1 MTFSLLGAFLSAQL
15 VSLTMTALLVH
26 GPFRVLDHPNA
37 RSLHIRP
44 VPRMGG
50 LGILAGAGV
59 AVLLAAEHMVGY
71 GTMTALLLGALVLL
85 VVSLADDV
93 KGLATLPRFGLHV
106 LAALVLVAVGL
117 VPESLAF
124 GGWTWAWPG
133 WLALP
138 AVLLFIVWM
147 TNLYNFMDGMDGFA
161 GSMAVIGFG
170 TYGLLGWLAGAEAF
184 AYVNIALA
192 AAALGFLVWNFPPAH
207 IFMGDVGSI
216 PLGYL
221 AAGMALWADV
231 NGIFPLWLSVLVFSP
246 FVVDATV
253 TLLRRAWHRERVW
266 QAHRTHY
273 YQRLVRSGWGHR
285 KTLLWEMAL
294 MLGAAA
300 SAVAAYLGDAAV
312 ELALLAGWVVL
323 YAFLGMYFA
332 RVGREGQEVV
342 E

>member
-1 MTFSLLGAFLSAQL
+1 LLSAFLAAQL
-15 VSLTMTALLVH
+15 LSLTATALLVH

-37 RSLHIRP
+37 RSLHARP

-50 LGILAGAGV
+50 LGIFLGAGV
-59 AVLLAAEHMVGY
+59 AVLLAFEPVAADGSMV
-71 GTMTALLLGALVLL
+71 TLLLGALALIT
-85 VVSLADDV
+85 VSFADDV
-93 KGLATLPRFGLHV
+93 MGLPTLPRFGLHV
-106 LAALVLVAVGL
+106 IAALALVSVGL
-117 VPESLAF
+117 VPDSVGLD
-124 GGWTWAWPG
+124 GWTWAWPA

-138 AVLLFIVWM
+138 TVLIFVVWM

-170 TYGLLGWLAGAEAF
+170 TYGLLGWLAGAESF
-184 AYVNIALA
+184 AYVNVSLA

-312 ELALLAGWVVL
+312 ELALLAGWVAL
-323 YAFLGMYFA
+323 YAFLGMRFA
-332 RVGREGQEVV
+332 GVGREDQEPV